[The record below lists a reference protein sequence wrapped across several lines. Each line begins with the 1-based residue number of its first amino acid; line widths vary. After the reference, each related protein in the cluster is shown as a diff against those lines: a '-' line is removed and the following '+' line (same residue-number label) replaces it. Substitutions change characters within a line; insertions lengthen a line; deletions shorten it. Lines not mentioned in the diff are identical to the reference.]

1 VNIADKWC
9 SRKYLRRTAMCSFDD
24 TEIYRSILESLTT
37 GLVVVD
43 MQKKIVLWSEGAER
57 MTGHARHEMI
67 GHSCVSESLLHCD
80 QPGCEFCSEEC
91 PVAVAMKT
99 SHPVLSTGFLHHRAG
114 YEVPVA
120 IRAVPVRNQHGSIIG
135 AVETFEKLQHAAN
148 RDRGET
154 RNQLTDCVDPIT
166 GVASRAMMV
175 SHLRQALASCVEAQI
190 PFGILFFRLE
200 DLPRFRASLG
210 PEAASSLLRVVARTV
225 ESSVWTTDFVGRWS
239 DDQFLVIL
247 NGCGEDSIAVIRER
261 SRRTLANESIEWWGE
276 RRSLPVSIGQAR
288 VEPGDTIES
297 VIERAQ
303 KSLEASS
310 AWRKRVPVPGS
321 HPSSGS

>member
-1 VNIADKWC
+1 
-9 SRKYLRRTAMCSFDD
+9 MCSFDD

-43 MQKKIVLWSEGAER
+43 MQKKVVLWSEGAER
-57 MTGHARHEMI
+57 ITGHARHEMI

-190 PFGILFFRLE
+190 PFGILFFASKICRAFAPASGQKRRL
-200 DLPRFRASLG
+200 PCCAWW
-210 PEAASSLLRVVARTV
+210 PAR
-225 ESSVWTTDFVGRWS
+225 WKAR
-239 DDQFLVIL
+239 
-247 NGCGEDSIAVIRER
+247 CGQRI
-261 SRRTLANESIEWWGE
+261 
-276 RRSLPVSIGQAR
+276 
-288 VEPGDTIES
+288 
-297 VIERAQ
+297 
-303 KSLEASS
+303 
-310 AWRKRVPVPGS
+310 
-321 HPSSGS
+321 SSGAGATINFSSF